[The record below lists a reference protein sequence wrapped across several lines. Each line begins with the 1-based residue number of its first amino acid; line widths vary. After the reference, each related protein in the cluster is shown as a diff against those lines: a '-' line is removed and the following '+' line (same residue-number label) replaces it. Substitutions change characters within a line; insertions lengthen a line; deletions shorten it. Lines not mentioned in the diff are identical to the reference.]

1 MNESSA
7 PGSSGA
13 GDVAPGVVPG
23 IATGLFK
30 SLANM
35 LATLVAFAQ
44 TRLEL
49 LTTELQE
56 EVQRTAGLMI
66 WGFIVMLCAM
76 MGLFF
81 GALTIVVVF
90 WDEHRILAA
99 SLVTA
104 FFLIIAIAA
113 AIILVVKLNARPR
126 FLDATLTE
134 LAKDA
139 DSLKEK
145 L

>member
-1 MNESSA
+1 MSDSPVPGTSSSEDAA
-7 PGSSGA
+7 PGM
-13 GDVAPGVVPG
+13 
-23 IATGLFK
+23 ATGLFK

-56 EVQRTAGLMI
+56 EVQRTASLMI
-66 WGFIVMLCAM
+66 WGVVAMLCAM
-76 MGLFF
+76 MGLLFA
-81 GALTIVVVF
+81 ALTIIVIF

-99 SLVTA
+99 SLVTG
-104 FFLIIAIAA
+104 FFLIVAVAA
-113 AIILVVKLNARPR
+113 VIVLIVKVNSKPR
-126 FLDATLTE
+126 FLDATLAE
-134 LAKDA
+134 LARDA
-139 DSLKEK
+139 DTLKEK